1 MPNRR
6 VVVYTRAGCH
16 LCEDARRLL
25 LRHGLAPELVDIDR
39 VPELRQR
46 YTACVP
52 VVVIDGK
59 ERFRGQINEMLL
71 KRILAEPQ
79 PPAGGAG

>member
-1 MPNRR
+1 
-6 VVVYTRAGCH
+6 
-16 LCEDARRLL
+16 
-25 LRHGLAPELVDIDR
+25 
-39 VPELRQR
+39 
-46 YTACVP
+46 
-52 VVVIDGK
+52 VVIDGK